1 MNGNNAQYPENGAL
15 KVSVNEI
22 NIARP
27 IENASVRITGL
38 NDASNVIY
46 NIVTDSSGQTEEV
59 SLPAPPISFSLTP
72 NEPRPYS
79 EFDVYIEALN
89 YIPAVIR
96 GVQILPERIAYLNV
110 NIFPVEAPGEGT
122 EEVDIEAHTLYAEF
136 PPKIPEEPVK
146 ELLASLGF
154 VVLPKVVVPE
164 FVVVHDGVPSNAS
177 APNYW
182 IPFTDYIKNV
192 ASCEI
197 YSTWSDSA
205 IRANILAITSFTLN
219 RIYTEWYRGKGYN
232 FTITSSTAYDQAFS
246 YGRNIYNNISVI
258 VDELFTTFITK
269 PNIRQPLFAQYCDG
283 SRSSCP
289 GWLSQW
295 GSQTLANQ
303 GYSVIEIL
311 RNYYG
316 QDVYLMGAE
325 RVEGVPVS
333 YPGEVLQVGSSG
345 ANVRT
350 IQLQLNAISNNYPAI
365 PKLAVDGQY
374 GPLTANS
381 VRVFQRVFGLPQTG
395 TVDYATWYQ
404 ISNIFVAVTQL
415 AEL

>member
-38 NDASNVIY
+38 NDASNVFYDI
-46 NIVTDSSGQTEEV
+46 ITDSSGQTEEV
-59 SLPAPPISFSLTP
+59 SLPAPPISFSLNP

-79 EFDVYIEALN
+79 EFDVYIEAPN

-110 NIFPVEAPGEGT
+110 NIFPVEVPGVAS

-146 ELLASLGF
+146 ELPASLGF

>member
-38 NDASNVIY
+38 NDTSNVIY

-110 NIFPVEAPGEGT
+110 NIFPVEVPGVAS

-146 ELLASLGF
+146 ELPASLGF

-269 PNIRQPLFAQYCDG
+269 PSIKQPLFAQYCDG

-381 VRVFQRVFGLPQTG
+381 VKVFQRVFGLPQTG